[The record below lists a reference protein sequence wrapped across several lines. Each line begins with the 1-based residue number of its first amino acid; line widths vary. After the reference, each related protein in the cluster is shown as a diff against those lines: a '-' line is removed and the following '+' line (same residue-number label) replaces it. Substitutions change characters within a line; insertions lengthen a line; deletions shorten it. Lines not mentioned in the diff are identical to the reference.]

1 MATAF
6 TELGLAPEL
15 LAVTG
20 ELGYETPTELDPFPG
35 LPPSGRRPSSLLR
48 CRRRSP
54 VAGYHPRDP
63 ESVQGERRTVTVPTV
78 EAA

>member
-20 ELGYETPTELDPFPG
+20 ELGDETPTEWDP
-35 LPPSGRRPSSLLR
+35 LPDYRRAADGPLLCYDAAGGRR
-48 CRRRSP
+48 
-54 VAGYHPRDP
+54 
-63 ESVQGERRTVTVPTV
+63 
-78 EAA
+78 